1 MYAITFSSI
10 SPYFVIMAAVLFFGW
25 FLVRTLPFYK
35 KNVKADDHGR
45 YEALDGLRGI
55 LALGVFFQ
63 HAVTNHFYFI
73 NSLWQITEERFYR
86 HLGGEAVILFF
97 MITSFLYWSKAIA
110 KKGNIDMLNLYM
122 NRVLRLAPMYLFSAA
137 IVVLLALVATD
148 FDFSRPILLARNV
161 LSWFTLGLIT
171 PITVNGVSIIPF
183 NAGIH
188 WTLHFEWVFYLVL
201 PIAALALTK
210 TPLRFIAVPIFAY
223 VLLSPYR
230 GYWMI
235 FFFGI
240 AAAHI
245 VSRYPA
251 VPWLKEKLAGLLP
264 LLGLIVVYF
273 MSYKPYSPAQYVV
286 TFLVLLCFIYGNSL
300 FGLLKTVS
308 AKFLGTISYS
318 IYLLHGIM
326 LHLVLSFVNQ
336 FHPIATLSPL
346 WYWMY
351 ILVAALITV
360 FVSAFTYQYIEHPF
374 IERISKAKDAESL
387 EGEVEKT
394 M

>member
-1 MYAITFSSI
+1 MNLTFESI
-10 SPYFVIMAAVLFFGW
+10 SPYFFIMLAVLLLGS
-25 FLVRTLPFYK
+25 LLARSLPFYK
-35 KNVKADDHGR
+35 KTLNAEEHGR
-45 YEALDGLRGI
+45 YETLDGLRGI
-55 LALGVFFQ
+55 LAIAVFFQ

-73 NSLWQITEERFYR
+73 NGFWQMTEVKFYR

-110 KKGNIDMLNLYM
+110 KKGDMNMINLYM
-122 NRVLRLAPMYLFSAA
+122 NRVLRLAPMYLFSAGV
-137 IVVLLALVATD
+137 VVLLALFASG
-148 FDFSRPILLARNV
+148 FDFSQPILLARNV
-161 LSWFTLGLIT
+161 LSWFTLGIET
-171 PITVNGVSIIPF
+171 TTSVNGVSIIPF

-188 WTLHFEWVFYLVL
+188 WTLHFEWIFYLVL
-201 PIAALALTK
+201 PIAALILTK

-245 VSRYPA
+245 VSRFPT
-251 VPWLKEKLAGLLP
+251 VSWLKGKLAGLLP

-273 MSYKPYSPAQYVV
+273 MGDKPYSPEQYVV
-286 TFLVLLCFIYGNSL
+286 SLLVLLCIIYGNSL
-300 FGLLKTVS
+300 FGLLRTTS

-318 IYLLHGIM
+318 IYLLHGIV
-326 LHLVLSFVNQ
+326 LHLMLTAVNH
-336 FHPIATLSPL
+336 FHPIVRMSPL
-346 WYWMY
+346 EYWAY
-351 ILVAALITV
+351 ILLAAFVTV
-360 FVSAFTYQYIEHPF
+360 LVSSFTYQYVEYPF
-374 IERISKAKDAESL
+374 IKRIARAKKTQSL